1 MERSFGVTRIAAV
14 LAAALAAAPPLAAC
28 ALHQDIEEQ
37 EADPMKPGP
46 GLFSGQ
52 DGVFTVYPG
61 GGGDAAGDKAGDKDD
76 AAD

>member
-1 MERSFGVTRIAAV
+1 MNGSLKATR
-14 LAAALAAAPPLAAC
+14 LAAALAAVLALAAPLSAC
-28 ALHQDIEEQ
+28 GLHQDIEEQ

-46 GLFSGQ
+46 GLFSGK

-61 GGGDAAGDKAGDKDD
+61 GGGHEAGDEDK

>member
-1 MERSFGVTRIAAV
+1 MNGSLKATRLAGALAAV
-14 LAAALAAAPPLAAC
+14 LAVAAPLSAC
-28 ALHQDIEEQ
+28 GLHQDIEEQ

-61 GGGDAAGDKAGDKDD
+61 GGGDAAGDKDKAPDPED
-76 AAD
+76 